1 MTAADALKDFIT
13 PLLTGWRI
21 QLGRWT
27 DSTNPTDRF
36 AVIKPVGGGLAELV
50 RRPQFTLLLIG
61 AKADA
66 ATVPS
71 MKAES
76 IIEAMRVSSGALV
89 SLQPGEP
96 VYLATDDGRPIFE
109 IAISAIT
116 N

>member
-27 DSTNPTDRF
+27 DSTNPADRF

-71 MKAES
+71 MRAET